1 MSGLAFM
8 NTVVTPPIS
17 TAANAT
23 SETTVPGAAAHHT
36 MAPRLATTSWIQD
49 PAAVTHR
56 RARSSGKVQASFTLQ
71 KKAGSK

>member
-1 MSGLAFM
+1 MS
-8 NTVVTPPIS
+8 TVVNPPMS

-23 SETTVPGAAAHHT
+23 SDTSVPGVAAHQT
-36 MAPRLATTSWIQD
+36 TAATLATTIWIQE

-71 KKAGSK
+71 KNAGSK